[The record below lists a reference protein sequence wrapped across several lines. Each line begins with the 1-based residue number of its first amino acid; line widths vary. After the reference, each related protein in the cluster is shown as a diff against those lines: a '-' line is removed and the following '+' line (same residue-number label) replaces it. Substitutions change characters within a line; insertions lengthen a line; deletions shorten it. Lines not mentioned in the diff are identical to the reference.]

1 MLSAT
6 EFIES
11 FRYKGSQPGLG
22 RIQELLSRLG
32 NPQERLHFIH
42 VAGTNGKGSVCAML
56 SSILTKA
63 GYTTGLF
70 TSPCIHRIE
79 EYFQINGVQIGD
91 MQLQQIVNEIE
102 PHVEAMEDK
111 PTEFELITAMVIY
124 YFAKCKCELVV
135 LETGLGGRQ
144 DATNVI
150 PAPLASVITRIGMDH
165 MNFLGNTLEAIAAEK
180 AGIIK
185 PESAVVLCR
194 QEDMVEQMIRQ
205 KCAKTGTDLRI
216 ADLSQIEVVR
226 STLDSR
232 MFHYG
237 GRKNVELGLYGNY
250 QYENAAV
257 VLEVIDLL
265 IAQGYSV
272 SDDAVRIGIM
282 EAKWPGR
289 FEFIRKDRP
298 VILDGAHNPDGT
310 VQMIESLC
318 QYFPRQKFMF
328 VMGVMKD
335 KDYQHM
341 IQTVVP
347 FADSFIT
354 VTADTERAL
363 AANVLK
369 EEIAAR
375 FSGPVSNAKSIA
387 AAMEQVYHEKD
398 AIICIFG
405 TLYMMKEVRE
415 IWDAKEVQ

>member
-1 MLSAT
+1 MLSAA

-11 FRYKGSQPGLG
+11 FRYKGSRLGLG
-22 RIQELLSRLG
+22 RIQELLSRLQ
-32 NPQERLHFIH
+32 NPQEQLHFIH

-63 GYTTGLF
+63 GYRTGLF
-70 TSPCIHRIE
+70 TSPYIHRIE
-79 EYFQINGVQIGD
+79 EYFQMNGVQISD
-91 MQLQQIVNEIE
+91 VQLQQIVDEVK

-124 YFAKCKCELVV
+124 YFAKCKCELVI

-185 PESAVVLCR
+185 PKSTVVLCR
-194 QEDMVEQMIRQ
+194 QEEVAEQIIRK
-205 KCAKTGTDLRI
+205 KCAKAGIDLRI
-216 ADLSQIEVVR
+216 ADQRKMKVVR
-226 STLDSR
+226 SALELRIFD
-232 MFHYG
+232 YG
-237 GRKNVELGLYGNY
+237 ERKSVELGLYGNY

-257 VLEVIDLL
+257 ALEVIDLL
-265 IAQGYSV
+265 IAQGYPV
-272 SDDAVRIGIM
+272 SDDAVRIGMI
-282 EAKWPGR
+282 EVKWPGR
-289 FEFIRKDRP
+289 FEFIRHDRP

-318 QYFPRQKFMF
+318 QYFPLQKFMF

-335 KDYQHM
+335 KDYQRM

-347 FADSFIT
+347 FAEGFIT

-363 AANVLK
+363 AADVLK
-369 EEIAAR
+369 EEIAVR
-375 FSGPVSNAKSIA
+375 FSGPVRAAKSIA
-387 AAMEQVYHEKD
+387 AAMEQIYHKKD
-398 AIICIFG
+398 AVICIFG

-415 IWDAKEVQ
+415 IWDSKEVQ